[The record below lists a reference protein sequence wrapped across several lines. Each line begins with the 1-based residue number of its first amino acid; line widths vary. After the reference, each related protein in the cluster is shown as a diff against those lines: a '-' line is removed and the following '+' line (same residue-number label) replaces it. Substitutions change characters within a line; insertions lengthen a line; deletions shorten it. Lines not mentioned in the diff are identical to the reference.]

1 VSSIAGVTSRGVRL
15 LLAAAFVLTSPAFH
29 ANGAIPR
36 ASTCDGKDT
45 SPPLRWT
52 APPRGTGS
60 LALRVYDTDARFTHW
75 LAWGIPA
82 SSRSLPTGRRPPR
95 QGRNDFGR
103 ARYSGPCPPRGAP
116 HHYVFTLYAL
126 AKPLTLRPGSGGFA
140 FVTAL
145 ARSRILGNAQLTG
158 TYRRR

>member
-1 VSSIAGVTSRGVRL
+1 VRL
-15 LLAAAFVLTSPAFH
+15 LLAASFVLTSPAFH

-36 ASTCDGKDT
+36 AYTCDGKDT

-52 APPRGTGS
+52 SPPRPTRS
-60 LALRVYDTDARFTHW
+60 LALRVYDADARFTHW
-75 LAWGIPA
+75 LAWDIPA
-82 SSRSLPTGRRPPR
+82 GSRGLAAGRRPPR

-103 ARYSGPCPPRGAP
+103 AEYSGPCPPKGAP

-126 AKPLTLRPGSGGFA
+126 AKPLTLRTGSSAFA
-140 FVTAL
+140 FVTAV
-145 ARSRILGNAQLTG
+145 ARSRIVGHAQLTG